1 MLAATALL
9 NANDQTRAAE
19 VKLLGAVGV
28 RQIMLDLGP
37 AFERASGHK
46 LVSSFDSTG
55 IIVRRLMAG
64 EEFDLVMINRTGI
77 DSLAKSGKV
86 IVGSTADVA
95 RSVAAAAVRK
105 GAVKPDISTVES
117 FKAALLAAKSIARP
131 SPAVGGSSGD
141 HIVKVLARLGIADE
155 VNAKSLINE
164 HPEDMSAAPGYMVA
178 NGRADLALHQLQE
191 LMAVPGIEIIGPF
204 PGELQGEFMFSVAL
218 TTGTKQEAAGRELIE
233 FLRTPAAMAVIRGK
247 GMEPAAR

>member
-1 MLAATALL
+1 MKKYLPIMLAATALL

-86 IVGSTADVA
+86 IVGSKADVA
-95 RSVAAAAVRK
+95 RSVAGGDGRK
-105 GAVKPDISTVES
+105 G
-117 FKAALLAAKSIARP
+117 
-131 SPAVGGSSGD
+131 G
-141 HIVKVLARLGIADE
+141 
-155 VNAKSLINE
+155 
-164 HPEDMSAAPGYMVA
+164 
-178 NGRADLALHQLQE
+178 
-191 LMAVPGIEIIGPF
+191 
-204 PGELQGEFMFSVAL
+204 
-218 TTGTKQEAAGRELIE
+218 
-233 FLRTPAAMAVIRGK
+233 
-247 GMEPAAR
+247 